1 MNWREEAPTTPDED
15 WTRGGGVG
23 EKREEGKG
31 KVSAGDVERKGRQVV
46 RVAGLQLVRAPRTC
60 KSRPRRPPR
69 RTSGN
74 TLRRDDSM

>member
-15 WTRGGGVG
+15 RTRDGGVG

-31 KVSAGDVERKGRQVV
+31 NVSAGNVERKGRHVA

-60 KSRPRRPPR
+60 KARPRRPPP

-74 TLRRDDSM
+74 TLRRDDSI